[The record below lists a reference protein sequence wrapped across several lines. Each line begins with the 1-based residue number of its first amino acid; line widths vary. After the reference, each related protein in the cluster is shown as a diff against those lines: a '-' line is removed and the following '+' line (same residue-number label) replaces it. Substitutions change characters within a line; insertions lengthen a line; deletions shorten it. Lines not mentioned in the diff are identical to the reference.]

1 MGNEELRGMCETC
14 KHRGVGDGFPRCD
27 VCAHSPWIKDEYE
40 PLTNAD
46 RIRRMTDEELA
57 VVLSGG
63 SFMRERQDGDCESRE
78 DFDCRECLLRWLR
91 APAGVQHDDK

>member
-46 RIRRMTDEELA
+46 RIRRMTDE
-57 VVLSGG
+57 GIY
-63 SFMRERQDGDCESRE
+63 
-78 DFDCRECLLRWLR
+78 
-91 APAGVQHDDK
+91 PDD